1 MRRWKIRLDRDSFI
15 AFVLDLA
22 IKLFRFFCIGQRQT
36 SNAKSLPFI
45 YRPALGSIRCV
56 GPLLFAFFD
65 FAAALLRQ
73 IQVSDNATTR
83 QMGPPCDATES
94 EKVQLSCKSDVTLV
108 IMTVLSSSFML
119 RETATLTA
127 ICGFLAML
135 TFAQTRDELWSRCRA
150 TEPDLSIGGCTAIIQ
165 LEQETTNDLATA
177 FYNRGNA
184 YSTKGDNDRAM
195 RDYDEAIRLNP
206 KFSDAFYNRG
216 NVVLD
221 KGDNDR
227 AIRDYDEAIRLNPKF
242 SDALNNRGRA
252 YRAKGDN
259 DRAIQDFDEA
269 IRLDPNDTLAF
280 LDRGRTY
287 QRKGDTDRATQDFEQ
302 AFRIDQAL
310 SFFSRGNA
318 YATKGDYDRAIPEY
332 DEAVRVNP
340 EFAEAFINRGN
351 MYREKGDFDRAVQ
364 DYDQA
369 IQVNPDN
376 VLALNNR
383 GFTKFLMSKFSDAG
397 TDFSLSVDLDFKD
410 AYLPLWLHLARANA
424 GQADPDEFARN
435 TAKLDHSIWPGPVIR
450 LYLGRVTPEETLTL
464 AENGVEGKTRRDRT
478 CQAKFYV
485 GEYLLSRGDVDTAR
499 LALQE
504 ASSICS
510 HTFLEYDAAMSELR
524 RIH

>member
-1 MRRWKIRLDRDSFI
+1 
-15 AFVLDLA
+15 
-22 IKLFRFFCIGQRQT
+22 
-36 SNAKSLPFI
+36 
-45 YRPALGSIRCV
+45 
-56 GPLLFAFFD
+56 
-65 FAAALLRQ
+65 
-73 IQVSDNATTR
+73 
-83 QMGPPCDATES
+83 
-94 EKVQLSCKSDVTLV
+94 
-108 IMTVLSSSFML
+108 
-119 RETATLTA
+119 
-127 ICGFLAML
+127 
-135 TFAQTRDELWSRCRA
+135 
-150 TEPDLSIGGCTAIIQ
+150 
-165 LEQETTNDLATA
+165 
-177 FYNRGNA
+177 
-184 YSTKGDNDRAM
+184 
-195 RDYDEAIRLNP
+195 
-206 KFSDAFYNRG
+206 
-216 NVVLD
+216 
-221 KGDNDR
+221 
-227 AIRDYDEAIRLNPKF
+227 
-242 SDALNNRGRA
+242 
-252 YRAKGDN
+252 
-259 DRAIQDFDEA
+259 
-269 IRLDPNDTLAF
+269 
-280 LDRGRTY
+280 
-287 QRKGDTDRATQDFEQ
+287 
-302 AFRIDQAL
+302 
-310 SFFSRGNA
+310 
-318 YATKGDYDRAIPEY
+318 
-332 DEAVRVNP
+332 
-340 EFAEAFINRGN
+340 

-410 AYLPLWLHLARANA
+410 AYLSLSLHLARANA

>member
-1 MRRWKIRLDRDSFI
+1 
-15 AFVLDLA
+15 
-22 IKLFRFFCIGQRQT
+22 
-36 SNAKSLPFI
+36 
-45 YRPALGSIRCV
+45 
-56 GPLLFAFFD
+56 LFAFFD

-184 YSTKGDNDRAM
+184 YSTKGDNDRAI

-242 SDALNNRGRA
+242 SDAFYNRGRA
-252 YRAKGDN
+252 YD
-259 DRAIQDFDEA
+259 
-269 IRLDPNDTLAF
+269 
-280 LDRGRTY
+280 
-287 QRKGDTDRATQDFEQ
+287 
-302 AFRIDQAL
+302 
-310 SFFSRGNA
+310 
-318 YATKGDYDRAIPEY
+318 TKGDYDRAIPEY

>member
-1 MRRWKIRLDRDSFI
+1 
-15 AFVLDLA
+15 
-22 IKLFRFFCIGQRQT
+22 
-36 SNAKSLPFI
+36 
-45 YRPALGSIRCV
+45 
-56 GPLLFAFFD
+56 
-65 FAAALLRQ
+65 
-73 IQVSDNATTR
+73 
-83 QMGPPCDATES
+83 MGPPCDATES

-108 IMTVLSSSFML
+108 IMAVLSSSFML
-119 RETATLTA
+119 RETTTLTA

-206 KFSDAFYNRG
+206 KFSDAFY
-216 NVVLD
+216 
-221 KGDNDR
+221 
-227 AIRDYDEAIRLNPKF
+227 
-242 SDALNNRGRA
+242 NRGRA

-383 GFTKFLMSKFSDAG
+383 GFTKFLMGKFSDAG

-510 HTFLEYDAAMSELR
+510 HTFLE
-524 RIH
+524 